1 MTSFERK
8 EPKVKRP
15 RAVTASIVAIAVLS
29 FLAAFVVLFMA
40 FTSSLPA
47 SARLPML
54 IVFGV
59 PLMVGVLD
67 LVFLLIRR
75 KWVYYYNLVIH
86 IISAIVFLICTLQT
100 FRLAG
105 KTLAILNLGIV
116 SKLIYGIPA
125 LVLAWICVELIIARR
140 EVIEYLSRSG

>member
-15 RAVTASIVAIAVLS
+15 RAVTESIIAIAVLS
-29 FLAAFVVLFMA
+29 FFAAFVVLFMA
-40 FTSSLPA
+40 FPSSLPA
-47 SARLPML
+47 SSRLPML
-54 IVFGV
+54 IVFAV
-59 PLMVGVLD
+59 PLIVGVLD
-67 LVFLLIRR
+67 LMFLLIRM
-75 KWVYYYNLVIH
+75 KWVYYYNLVIQ

-100 FRLAG
+100 FRPAA

-125 LVLAWICVELIIARR
+125 LVLAWICVELIMARR
-140 EVIEYLSRSG
+140 EVIDYLARNG